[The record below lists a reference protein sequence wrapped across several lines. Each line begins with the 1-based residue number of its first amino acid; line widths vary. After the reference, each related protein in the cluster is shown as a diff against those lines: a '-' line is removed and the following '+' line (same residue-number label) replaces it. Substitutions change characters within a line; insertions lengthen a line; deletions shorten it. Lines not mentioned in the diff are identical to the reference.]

1 MNLPFELFS
10 SSLLTFGVIFL
21 AEMGDKS
28 QLVCMT
34 LASRHRAR
42 PVAIGAVV
50 AFSLLNLLAV
60 TVGTSLTHFIPQQW
74 LTLIAAGLFAVF
86 GIQALLCQEDE
97 EEGINEGSQKTGRNI
112 FLTTLMM
119 IFLAELGD
127 KTQLAVITMGTTYS
141 PLSVWLSATLALSA
155 TSLIGVY
162 AGRKFL
168 SRINIQSLHRINGMF
183 FITLAALLLIDQL

>member
-1 MNLPFELFS
+1 MSLSFELFS
-10 SSLLTFGVIFL
+10 SYLLTFGVIFL

-34 LASRHRAR
+34 LASRHRGR
-42 PVAIGAVV
+42 PVALGAIM

-60 TVGTSLTHFIPQQW
+60 TLGTSLTHFIPEQW
-74 LTLIAAGLFAVF
+74 LTYIAAGLFALF
-86 GIQALLCQEDE
+86 GLQALLCKEDE
-97 EEGINEGSQKTGRNI
+97 EEDVGEKNRKTGRNI

-141 PLSVWLSATLALSA
+141 PLIVWLSATLALAA
-155 TSLIGVY
+155 TSLIGIY

-168 SRINIQSLHRINGMF
+168 SRINIQSLHRINGLF
-183 FITLAALLLIDQL
+183 FITLAALLLIDQF

>member
-42 PVAIGAVV
+42 PVAIGAVA